1 MSLRLP
7 IDPGSATPLYR
18 QLTDGLR
25 AAIAAGQLAPGEA
38 LPNIRELA
46 ALLRVNYHTVAR
58 ACQELED
65 SGLLSRKRGGPF
77 CVAEGA
83 QPDAGEQALR
93 DNLRALAREAL
104 SRGLPPERVQA
115 WWAEALA
122 EAAALTP
129 QALPSPAAPSEKP

>member
-25 AAIAAGQLAPGEA
+25 AAIAAGQIAPGEA

-46 ALLRVNYHTVAR
+46 ASLRVNYHTVAR
-58 ACQELED
+58 ACQELEEA
-65 SGLLSRKRGGPF
+65 GLLHRKRGGPF

-83 QPDAGEQALR
+83 ESDAGEQALH
-93 DNLRALAREAL
+93 DALRALAREAL
-104 SRGLPPERVQA
+104 SRGLRPERVQS

-129 QALPSPAAPSEKP
+129 LSLPSPAAPSEKP